1 MTRMVT
7 KKIAADL
14 VENQAKTSV
23 GKMWGYF
30 AVWVVFIALGVF
42 CMANCDRGT
51 TKTTTA
57 QKVEKKVN
65 KKQVKVEDNRIAKK

>member
-1 MTRMVT
+1 MTRTVT

-14 VENQAKTSV
+14 VQTQTKPSV

-30 AVWVVFIALGVF
+30 TVWVAFIALGVF

-51 TKTTTA
+51 TKTATA
-57 QKVEKKVN
+57 QKVEKTN

>member
-1 MTRMVT
+1 MTRTVT
-7 KKIAADL
+7 KKIATDL
-14 VENQAKTSV
+14 VQTQSKTSV

-30 AVWVVFIALGVF
+30 TVWVAFIALGVF

-57 QKVEKKVN
+57 QKVEKKAH